1 MSLEEIASVTISSTS
16 AQPSRAGFGTP
27 LLAAYHTKSVDRVRS
42 YTSLAALVADGFT
55 PSSAVYRAVAAIF
68 SQNPRPVRVK
78 VGRRALPFTQ
88 VVRVVPSALVSA
100 SVSETYTLEV
110 DGFEVSYTSDTT
122 GTLAEVCT
130 GLAAAI
136 NALADDDAILATGGA
151 SSGSLQ
157 SLTSTALNG
166 SSGAGPLSPPRALTM
181 TFDAHADWDATTVTV
196 TGTDENGATVTDT
209 FAVPN
214 GGGATV
220 NGASAVHFKT
230 ITAVSIP
237 AQSGAG
243 GTFTMGVRAPV
254 TANGTSGTHV
264 VCTAPVA
271 GELHAYEPVT
281 GNVGFT
287 DTTTNP
293 GLATDLSAI
302 LAADPDWYCLLL
314 DSNTEE
320 EIVAAATWV
329 ESRGK
334 LFVAQSADLGCGVVA
349 TTTDVMSDAKAASFA
364 RTVLFFYP
372 AIAADLGWLAAGV
385 AGNRLPVDPGSD
397 TWAFK
402 VIAGVTARAVSD
414 TQRGAILGKNGSL
427 LETVAGVSFTV
438 GGKVAEGQWVDVVRG
453 LDWWTTR
460 MKERVL
466 AVQLANEKIPF
477 TDEGIGL
484 LGAEVRAQLDE
495 GVRVSLFAA
504 DPKPT
509 VIVPAAASVS
519 SVNRAARALP
529 GVTFSARLAGAIHST
544 DMTGVASA

>member
-1 MSLEEIASVTISSTS
+1 MSLEDIASVTISSTS
-16 AQPSRAGFGTP
+16 QQPTRAGFGTA
-27 LLAAYHTKSVDRVRS
+27 LLLAYHTKNVDRVRS
-42 YTSLAALVADGFT
+42 YTSLTALVADGFT
-55 PSSAVYRAVAAIF
+55 PQSAVYRAVAAIF

-151 SSGSLQ
+151 SAIVPQ
-157 SLTSTALNG
+157 ALTSTAFNG

-181 TFDAHADWDATTVTV
+181 TFDAHADWDATTATV
-196 TGTDENGATVTDT
+196 VGTDGNGAVATDT
-209 FAVPN
+209 FAIPN

-220 NGASAVHFKT
+220 NGAGGVHFQT
-230 ITAVSIP
+230 ITSIAIP
-237 AQSGAG
+237 AQSGTG
-243 GTFTMGVRAPV
+243 GTFTVGVRAPV
-254 TANGTSGTHV
+254 TADGTSGTHV

-271 GELHAYEPVT
+271 GELHAFEPVT

-287 DTTTNP
+287 DTTTDP
-293 GLATDLSAI
+293 GVATDLSAV

-314 DSNTEE
+314 DSNTEA
-320 EIVAAATWV
+320 EINAAAAWV

-334 LFVAQSADLGCGVVA
+334 LFVAQSADLGCASVA
-349 TTTDVMSDAKAASFA
+349 TTTDVMSDTKAASLG
-364 RTVLFFYP
+364 RTLVVFYP
-372 AIAADLGWLAAGV
+372 AIAADLGWLAAGL

-397 TWAFK
+397 TWVFK
-402 VIAGVTARAVSD
+402 TIAGVTARAVSD

-427 LETVAGVSFTV
+427 LEIVAGVAFTV
-438 GGKVAEGQWVDVVRG
+438 GGKVAGGEWVDVVRG
-453 LDWWTTR
+453 LDWWSTR
-460 MKERVL
+460 MKERIL

-504 DPKPT
+504 DPKPS
-509 VIVPAAASVS
+509 VIVPAASSVS
-519 SVNRAARALP
+519 SVNRAARTLP

-544 DMTGVASA
+544 DFTGVASA